1 MILCDLKTKQKQNI
15 YIFFFSFTFRTRG
28 SSGDIQH
35 STRPPNTTWTS
46 PRATHS
52 QTRQARRRVKEVG
65 GVGSSPG
72 ASGSTF
78 FVGNRPVK
86 VCKKLALSV
95 CEDMRLPQ
103 RSMAYGW
110 DEWNGDNKVSGRS
123 NGSVGLHLSFAV
135 LSTQGQT
142 CLLRLTSTVHIQTRT
157 YACKHTHTDSH
168 LTFRW

>member
-1 MILCDLKTKQKQNI
+1 M
-15 YIFFFSFTFRTRG
+15 
-28 SSGDIQH
+28 
-35 STRPPNTTWTS
+35 
-46 PRATHS
+46 
-52 QTRQARRRVKEVG
+52 G

-72 ASGSTF
+72 ASGTTF

-123 NGSVGLHLSFAV
+123 NGSVGLHRSLAV
-135 LSTQGQT
+135 LSTQELA
-142 CLLRLTSTVHIQTRT
+142 CLLRLT
-157 YACKHTHTDSH
+157 YANTHR
-168 LTFRW
+168 LTL

>member
-1 MILCDLKTKQKQNI
+1 MKKQPTNLARFKSKNQPKKYLYIPIHFTLKKKKK
-15 YIFFFSFTFRTRG
+15 RG

-35 STRPPNTTWTS
+35 STRPPSTTWTS

-110 DEWNGDNKVSGRS
+110 DEWNDDNKVSGRS
-123 NGSVGLHLSFAV
+123 NGSVGLHLSFVV

-142 CLLRLTSTVHIQTRT
+142 VSAEVHIHI
-157 YACKHTHTDSH
+157 YKHTHKDAH
-168 LTFRW
+168 LTF